1 VKSKVA
7 MRRAAV
13 CWIVTSSF
21 AGLLLLASL
30 PSFARDPQPDK
41 KDQNRAQSKV
51 VDSGSFGVFVK
62 GQRLVTESF
71 SIAQEDAATSVIKA
85 QLKEDATSTIVQKS
99 ELHITNTGELVRYE
113 WSQTSGGSLTVA
125 PNNDFLIER
134 ITTSASS
141 KAAEQSF
148 LMPSTSLILDNN
160 FFVHREVLLWRYL
173 VACKTEGADWK
184 CPKDPVE
191 FGTVVPQDRTSMSV
205 RVQVVGKEKVNFHGA
220 DHDFLRLNLTGENFD
235 WAVWVDDH
243 DQFKLMRVSIPAD
256 NTEVIR
262 D

>member
-1 VKSKVA
+1 VKSETTT
-7 MRRAAV
+7 RRV
-13 CWIVTSSF
+13 TMHWIV
-21 AGLLLLASL
+21 ALLLLASL
-30 PSFARDPQPDK
+30 PAFARDPQPDK
-41 KDQNRAQSKV
+41 KDQSKAQSKV

-62 GQRLVTESF
+62 GQRLVTENF
-71 SIAQEDAATSVIKA
+71 SIAQEDAATSVVRA
-85 QLKEDATSTIVQKS
+85 QLKEDATSSIVQKS

-113 WSQTSGGSLTVA
+113 WSQTAGGSLTVA

-134 ITTSASS
+134 ITTSATS

-173 VACKTEGADWK
+173 AADCKTEGADWK
-184 CPKDPVE
+184 CQQGPVE

-205 RVQVVGKEKVNFHGA
+205 RVQVVGKEKINFHGA
-220 DHDFLRLNLTGENFD
+220 DREFLRLNLTGENFD

-243 DQFKLMRVSIPAD
+243 DQFKLVRVSIPAD